1 MISLS
6 ESLVCRPILE
16 KYNASVDNF
25 GDLPGK
31 SAPWDAMTSDE
42 QAVATE
48 WLKKVFGDEVCL
60 IVSDKQEVIKIPRY
74 LAPRIDSTKHGP
86 EIEVQVGAGTDR
98 SLYIVRGAKRHKF
111 AVTGSGSIGR
121 VTTAAQESATCL
133 IWNAFVLDPAA
144 EHFDIKSKQQVADCV
159 RDLSG
164 DFDAAWI
171 NSFQEQIQAIIT
183 FMLSRGIKKD
193 DIIKYRA
200 CRYGEKDLLLPGGK
214 KEDTKTG
221 KAHEEFLKA
230 YMDKIEAETGDRG
243 QKDNFDPSDIVLYL
257 PGEGVMNIF
266 NKLKTQCTKDT
277 SSEDMIEA
285 YRELF
290 NKNLMFGIS
299 LKKCS
304 GKGSYE
310 LFNLGRQSDGSVR
323 VTKVENWRDKTHSSA
338 NQSQLKVMGSF
349 NLSGISDPD
358 DPEKHIQ
365 EKEVLVTLRS
375 FGGSNAMDVK
385 ETSGPAIGKVPV
397 RMWTSALK
405 VQEKDLEGA
414 IKKFDEFV
422 DKKHYKELA
431 DLIAGGM
438 KNGPWCLPFVLIH

>member
-1 MISLS
+1 
-6 ESLVCRPILE
+6 
-16 KYNASVDNF
+16 
-25 GDLPGK
+25 
-31 SAPWDAMTSDE
+31 
-42 QAVATE
+42 
-48 WLKKVFGDEVCL
+48 
-60 IVSDKQEVIKIPRY
+60 
-74 LAPRIDSTKHGP
+74 
-86 EIEVQVGAGTDR
+86 
-98 SLYIVRGAKRHKF
+98 
-111 AVTGSGSIGR
+111 
-121 VTTAAQESATCL
+121 
-133 IWNAFVLDPAA
+133 
-144 EHFDIKSKQQVADCV
+144 
-159 RDLSG
+159 
-164 DFDAAWI
+164 
-171 NSFQEQIQAIIT
+171 
-183 FMLSRGIKKD
+183 
-193 DIIKYRA
+193 
-200 CRYGEKDLLLPGGK
+200 
-214 KEDTKTG
+214 
-221 KAHEEFLKA
+221 
-230 YMDKIEAETGDRG
+230 
-243 QKDNFDPSDIVLYL
+243 VLYL